1 MSTAAMDA
9 ATVSV
14 VHEPQPIAIYG
25 SVSTADI
32 AESVKAQLAETEDG
46 ARVVIG
52 ADDIKIIRN
61 EGEEDADSDRLKTL
75 GDHQIEI
82 QIKGGGAVMR
92 TVSIQ
97 AQER

>member
-1 MSTAAMDA
+1 MDA
-9 ATVSV
+9 ANFAVA
-14 VHEPQPIAIYG
+14 HEPQSIAIYG

-52 ADDIKIIRN
+52 ADDVTIIRGK
-61 EGEEDADSDRLKTL
+61 EDEDADSDRLKTL
-75 GDHQIEI
+75 GEHQVEI

-97 AQER
+97 AEES